1 MKKKPVKKLIP
12 FVVRGKI
19 TDQDGSPRPGLIVK
33 ASARNIGI
41 NDEPLGQAITNSEGN
56 YFISYTVGKVDDN
69 TATVNM
75 IISVYQSAILLQNS
89 DVIFNAAQ
97 QTTKDFVIPVNT
109 EPQFEIIEIN
119 IEPLP
124 RK

>member
-1 MKKKPVKKLIP
+1 MKKKPVNKLIP

-19 TDQDGSPRPGLIVK
+19 TDQDGAPRPGLIVK

-41 NDEPLGQAITNSEGN
+41 NDELLGQAITNSEGN
-56 YFISYTVGKVDDN
+56 YFISYTVVKVDGN
-69 TATVNM
+69 TATVNLV
-75 IISVYQSAILLQNS
+75 ISVYHNAILLQSS

-97 QTTKDFVIPVNT
+97 QTTKDFVIPVT
-109 EPQFEIIEIN
+109 ADPQFEIIEIK
-119 IEPLP
+119 IKPLL